1 MKRYISTFI
10 LLVLVI
16 CLVIALG
23 FSLKVVIQKDK
34 DIATLTQENTDLKN
48 TVENLNNTINN
59 LQSSNKEKEEPKNE
73 EITSDN
79 LVLFDESKLENK
91 EENTSVVPRI
101 YATNNILSVSVDN
114 KNKALTL
121 DLNAELARQVYGYA
135 GQNDEHTIAG
145 LNKNIVDVK
154 IVATGNSASGLKVVM
169 LMEDGTVRYISMSSI
184 LDKTYAI
191 NDIAN
196 LNNVVRLYEV
206 TVSTSDEVSSNVVAV
221 RKDGSSSLI
230 KWE

>member
-16 CLVIALG
+16 FLVIALG
-23 FSLKVVIQKDK
+23 FSLKVIIQKDK

-48 TVENLNNTINN
+48 TVENLNTTINN
-59 LQSSNKEKEEPKNE
+59 LQSSNKEKEEPKKE
-73 EITSDN
+73 EVVSDN

-169 LMEDGTVRYISMSSI
+169 LMEDGTVRYINMSSI